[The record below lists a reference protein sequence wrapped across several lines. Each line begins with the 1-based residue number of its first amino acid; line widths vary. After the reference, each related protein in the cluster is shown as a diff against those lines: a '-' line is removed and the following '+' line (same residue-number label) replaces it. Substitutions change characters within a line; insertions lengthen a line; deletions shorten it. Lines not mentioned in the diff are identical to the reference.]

1 MGDIKASIAALA
13 FILSSAARYNV
24 DGETLSSEMQQLG
37 LPKGNTISPHQRLV
51 LLLQFKETVYQTL
64 LLEKPFCV

>member
-13 FILSSAARYNV
+13 VILSSAARYNV

-37 LPKGNTISPHQRLV
+37 LPKGNMISPHQRLV
-51 LLLQFKETVYQTL
+51 LLLHLISVLYIT
-64 LLEKPFCV
+64 